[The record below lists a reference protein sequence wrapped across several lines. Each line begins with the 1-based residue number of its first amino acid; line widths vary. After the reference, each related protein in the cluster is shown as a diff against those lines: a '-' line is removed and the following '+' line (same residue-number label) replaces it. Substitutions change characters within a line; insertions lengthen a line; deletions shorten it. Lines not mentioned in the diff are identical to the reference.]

1 MGSKFSV
8 SRMRKELAAQT
19 MTSVTVSSD
28 SIFQSGLVL
37 SDIGTLTAAG
47 SSQAD
52 AATIVNHV
60 TAVGSAN
67 GTRGVKLPVAA
78 TNGELYVIGNFKNDQ
93 TLKLYPSTGSQ
104 FNGNAPDQSIN
115 ITGSGAAL
123 CFYASSS
130 AANAWIVVD
139 RGLT

>member
-8 SRMRKELAAQT
+8 SRMKKELAAQT

-37 SDIGTLTAAG
+37 SDVGALAALG
-47 SSQAD
+47 SSVSSSAQ
-52 AATIVNHV
+52 IVNHITFV
-60 TAVGSAN
+60 TAADGIKGVQLPTATIGEIYAVGNSVAN
-67 GTRGVKLPVAA
+67 
-78 TNGELYVIGNFKNDQ
+78 Q

-104 FNGNAPDQSIN
+104 FNGSSANQPIN
-115 ITGSGAAL
+115 LTGSAGAL

-130 AANAWIVVD
+130 AANAWVVVTQ
-139 RGLT
+139 GT

>member
-8 SRMRKELAAQT
+8 SRMKKELAAQT

-28 SIFQSGLVL
+28 STFQSGLIL
-37 SDIGTLTAAG
+37 SDVGTLAAAG
-47 SSQAD
+47 STAQNP
-52 AATIVNHV
+52 ATIVNHITMV
-60 TAVGSAN
+60 TGADNTKGVQLPTATIGEVYAVGNSVSN
-67 GTRGVKLPVAA
+67 
-78 TNGELYVIGNFKNDQ
+78 Q

-104 FNGNAPDQSIN
+104 FNGSPANQSIN
-115 ITGSGAAL
+115 LTGSAGAL

-139 RGLT
+139 RGLS

>member
-37 SDIGTLTAAG
+37 SDVGTLAASGSSVSNSAQIVNHITFVTAADG
-47 SSQAD
+47 TKGVQLP
-52 AATIVNHV
+52 AATI
-60 TAVGSAN
+60 
-67 GTRGVKLPVAA
+67 
-78 TNGELYVIGNFKNDQ
+78 GEFYMIGNSVANQ

-104 FNGNAPDQSIN
+104 FNGSPANQSIN
-115 ITGSGAAL
+115 LTGSAGAL

-130 AANAWIVVD
+130 AANAWVVVTQ
-139 RGLT
+139 GT

>member
-8 SRMRKELAAQT
+8 SRMRKDLAAQT

-37 SDIGTLTAAG
+37 SDVGTLVAAG
-47 SSQAD
+47 SSVSSSAQIVNHITFVTAAD
-52 AATIVNHV
+52 GTKGVQLPAATI
-60 TAVGSAN
+60 
-67 GTRGVKLPVAA
+67 
-78 TNGELYVIGNFKNDQ
+78 GEFYIIGNSVANQ

-104 FNGNAPDQSIN
+104 FNGSPANQSIN
-115 ITGSGAAL
+115 LTGSAGAL

-130 AANAWIVVD
+130 AANAWVVVTQ
-139 RGLT
+139 GV

>member
-37 SDIGTLTAAG
+37 SDVGTLAASG
-47 SSQAD
+47 SSVSSSAQ
-52 AATIVNHV
+52 IVNHV
-60 TAVGSAN
+60 TMVTAAD
-67 GTRGVKLPVAA
+67 GTKGVQLPAA
-78 TNGELYVIGNFKNDQ
+78 TIGEFYVVGNSVANQ

-104 FNGNAPDQSIN
+104 FNSNAANASIN
-115 ITGSGAAL
+115 ITGSGGAL